1 MGTIL
6 VPITRRQ
13 FVAYAAAG
21 SVALRPHR
29 LAALAV
35 TQQSPEAPAPPA
47 APPDAAAVRKLAS
60 QTAGRV
66 ITPDSPDYESSRLV
80 FNRAFDKRPALIVRC
95 ARDEDIARALEF
107 AQRHALT
114 VAVRG
119 GGHNR
124 AGLSVCDGGVLID
137 LAAMNQIVVNAD
149 TRVARAQAGA
159 LTVHVDTATQHHGL
173 ATTLAGCPT
182 VGIAGLTLGGGEGL
196 LMSKYGLACDNLA
209 SARLLTVDGR
219 QVEASLTSNP
229 DLFWAIRG
237 GGGNFGVAL
246 ALEYRLHPV
255 SDVLAGTLVYSV
267 GAIQHR
273 LEIFAQV
280 VASAPDELNVVGIV
294 SASTQGPRFQMI
306 VAHCGDPQH
315 GNALLSPLRA
325 LNPQED
331 TVRTMSYLQANATIN
346 PAAPVAHFQT
356 DLFVPQ
362 LTAGVIATIASA
374 IEAAPPG
381 SRVFMVPIYGAVTRV
396 GITDTAFPLRHPGCE
411 LDIMGRW
418 QDPSDK
424 DAAVQWV
431 KALRDK
437 LHPFATGAYVNQLG
451 ETSADLVRTA
461 YGANYSRLAALKKK
475 YDPNNVLR
483 SNQNVRPS

>member
-1 MGTIL
+1 MAA
-6 VPITRRQ
+6 P
-13 FVAYAAAG
+13 AAAP
-21 SVALRPHR
+21 L
-29 LAALAV
+29 
-35 TQQSPEAPAPPA
+35 
-47 APPDAAAVRKLAS
+47 DAAAVRRLAS
-60 QTAGRV
+60 QTVGRV
-66 ITPDSPDYESSRLV
+66 ITPESPDYELSRLV
-80 FNRAFDKRPALIVRC
+80 FNLAFDKRPALIVRC
-95 ARDEDIARALEF
+95 ARADDIARALEF
-107 AQRHALT
+107 AQRRDLT
-114 VAVRG
+114 VGVRG

-124 AGLSVCDGGVLID
+124 AGLSICDGGVLID
-137 LAAMNQIVVNAD
+137 LTAMNEVAVNGH
-149 TRVARAQAGA
+149 TRMARAQAGA
-159 LTVHVDTATQHHGL
+159 LTVQVDAATQRHGL

-209 SARLLTVDGR
+209 SAHLLTVDGR

-246 ALEYRLHPV
+246 ALEYRLHRV
-255 SDVLAGTLVYSV
+255 TDVLAGTLVYPV
-267 GAIQHR
+267 GEIRQR
-273 LEIFAQV
+273 LEVFSQV
-280 VASAPDELNVVGIV
+280 VASAPDEFNVVGIV
-294 SASTQGPRFQMI
+294 SASEQGPRFQMI
-306 VAHCGDPQH
+306 IGHCGDPRQ

-362 LTAGVIATIASA
+362 LAAEVIATIAAA
-374 IEAAPPG
+374 IGAAPLN

-396 GITDTAFPLRHPGCE
+396 GLSETAYPLRHVGCE

-418 QDPSDK
+418 HDPPGR

-437 LHPFATGAYVNQLG
+437 LQPLATGAYVNQMG
-451 ETSADLVRTA
+451 ETSEDLVRTA
-461 YGANYSRLAALKKK
+461 YGVNYTRLAALKKK
-475 YDPNNVLR
+475 YDPNNVLQ
-483 SNQNVRPS
+483 SNQNIRPG